1 MVLSAVQPDWDAT
14 GSVRRDAMAR
24 KRELL
29 STESRDF
36 SYQLLQGLWQ

>member
-1 MVLSAVQPDWDAT
+1 MVPSVVLPDWDAT

-29 STESRDF
+29 
-36 SYQLLQGLWQ
+36 GI